1 MEGEKKQVRRR
12 RASCCAR
19 VALARSFLRAGGFS
33 EHFFLG
39 VLAGGSESHVS
50 PNMFRLCPSH
60 LGGDD
65 RIPKMLHFLIDSRL
79 SLAIVSGEEL
89 TKSEILQ
96 TLPPNPQ

>member
-1 MEGEKKQVRRR
+1 MRRR
-12 RASCCAR
+12 RAR
-19 VALARSFLRAGGFS
+19 VVAPELRWRVSFLKEPVDFL

-65 RIPKMLHFLIDSRL
+65 RIPKMLHF
-79 SLAIVSGEEL
+79 
-89 TKSEILQ
+89 
-96 TLPPNPQ
+96 